1 MIVFNYTNKFGFKR
15 NLEAILSK
23 KNESE
28 EILWAYQVETNQI
41 LN

>member
-15 NLEAILSK
+15 SLEAILYK

-28 EILWAYQVETNQI
+28 EILWAY
-41 LN
+41 